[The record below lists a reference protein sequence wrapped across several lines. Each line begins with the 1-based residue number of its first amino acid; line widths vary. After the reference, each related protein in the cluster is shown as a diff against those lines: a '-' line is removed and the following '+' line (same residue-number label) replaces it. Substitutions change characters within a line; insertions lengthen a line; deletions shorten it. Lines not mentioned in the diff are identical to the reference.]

1 MKKVISLIMAIIM
14 SFTLATG
21 GFADN
26 TEPVSVNPALPMFSL
41 ETQYYNEYDKIVA
54 IRNEV
59 NESVGAHVQT
69 DMSDKELEY
78 IMSDDI
84 EAELLRRASLP
95 TEVLKNYGYSDEAI
109 RILREYDGSRLEQ
122 NPQLRNATATL
133 SGLLEFSTRTRTK
146 VVMVYSW
153 TWDMYP
159 LVAADD
165 MAAVSWD
172 GTYENGLSNNMR
184 LDTGSTYAL
193 INYYNR
199 YGIGGGGII
208 EQVRYKNFTQN
219 GSSPG
224 LASDNNYHGVAV
236 RFPMDQEPGSLSWAQ
251 SGLLCIF
258 LDLVN
263 QSTGPYLY
271 ELNAHAEYAH
281 FSYDAEIGVSFPL
294 GLSISFTGV
303 HEIYGIENKTV
314 RAI

>member
-122 NPQLRNATATL
+122 NPQLPHLAACL
-133 SGLLEFSTRTRTK
+133 SFRRELERK
-146 VVMVYSW
+146 
-153 TWDMYP
+153 
-159 LVAADD
+159 L
-165 MAAVSWD
+165 
-172 GTYENGLSNNMR
+172 
-184 LDTGSTYAL
+184 
-193 INYYNR
+193 
-199 YGIGGGGII
+199 
-208 EQVRYKNFTQN
+208 
-219 GSSPG
+219 
-224 LASDNNYHGVAV
+224 
-236 RFPMDQEPGSLSWAQ
+236 
-251 SGLLCIF
+251 
-258 LDLVN
+258 
-263 QSTGPYLY
+263 
-271 ELNAHAEYAH
+271 
-281 FSYDAEIGVSFPL
+281 
-294 GLSISFTGV
+294 
-303 HEIYGIENKTV
+303 
-314 RAI
+314 